1 MIKSAAK
8 MTKVSG
14 VRGSFILL
22 IPDMG
27 KGK

>member
-1 MIKSAAK
+1 MTNQAAK

-22 IPDMG
+22 FPDMG